1 VVNGG
6 VILCGFGDA
15 NDGRAFA
22 TLQQAYPDREIVLV
36 DARALFARGGGIHCI
51 TQQQP
56 A

>member
-1 VVNGG
+1 
-6 VILCGFGDA
+6 LCGFDDA
-15 NDGRAFA
+15 NDHLAVE
-22 TLQQAYPDREIVLV
+22 TLQQVYPDRKIVLV